1 MKLRPK
7 LRNFKT
13 YLLLSILSLSGL
25 WSCRPDVEEFRPYD
39 DSLADINRLLD
50 QVTPV
55 SNPQTFVFG
64 GAVADTI
71 LSTSSGVRVFLSDTE
86 KLFADSNGNT
96 VPFST
101 CPNLSIEIRYITDRS
116 DLISLGRHTM
126 TTEGKLLESSG
137 MVDIVATCDG
147 TPLKLLPGR
156 SIKVQIPSNQPL
168 KSGLNMYTGK
178 MEKDT
183 LEGWEAG
190 SGDVF
195 WADWQVGNS
204 SLQLGYEFLA
214 TQLGPQMIALPFE
227 EPLTSFCV
235 TLPENFNRENSVVYV
250 LTQNVLSLASLTA
263 TPGSNTFCIENAPLG
278 YPVEIFTISKI
289 ETDFLM
295 GYKQT
300 EIGTNATVAVAPEG
314 SSMNEVIEFI
324 ESL

>member
-1 MKLRPK
+1 MKHQPNLK
-7 LRNFKT
+7 NFKT
-13 YLLLSILSLSGL
+13 YLLLSVLSLSGL

-39 DSLADINRLLD
+39 DSLADISRLLA

-55 SNPQTFVFG
+55 SNPQSFVFG

-71 LSTSSGVRVFLSDTE
+71 LSTSNGVRVFLSDTE

-96 VPFST
+96 VTFST
-101 CPNLSIEIRYITDRS
+101 CPNLSIEIRFINDRS

-126 TTEGKLLESSG
+126 TTEGKLLESLG
-137 MVDIVATCDG
+137 MVDIRATCDG
-147 TPLKLLPGR
+147 TPLQLLPGR

-168 KSGLNMYTGK
+168 KSGLKPYIGNVV
-178 MEKDT
+178 ENT
-183 LEGWEAG
+183 LTGWENNG
-190 SGDVF
+190 GEVF
-195 WADWQVGNS
+195 WADWQAGNS

-214 TQLGPQMIALPFE
+214 TQLGLQMIAIPFE

-263 TPGSNTFCIENAPLG
+263 EPGSNTFCIENAPFG
-278 YPVEIFTISKI
+278 YPVEVFTISKI

-300 EIGTNATVAVAPEG
+300 EIGTNATVTIEPDG

-324 ESL
+324 KSL